1 MARRNAFLLLIAIA
15 LAVVPLFMGFQGEE
29 VFGGADGEAQTLIT
43 EIQPAYEPWIGPVW
57 EPPSGEIESLLF
69 VLQAALGAGFLGYY
83 LGLRRGQ
90 VRVRGNGDDGSR

>member
-1 MARRNAFLLLIAIA
+1 MARRNTVLLLIAIA

-29 VFGGADGEAQTLIT
+29 VFGGADGAAQALIT
-43 EIQPAYEPWIGPVW
+43 EIQPAYEPWAGPIW
-57 EPPSGEIESLLF
+57 EPPSGEIASLLF
-69 VLQAALGAGFLGYY
+69 TLQAALGAGFLGYY

>member
-15 LAVVPLFMGFQGEE
+15 LAVVPLLMGFQGEE
-29 VFGGADGEAQTLIT
+29 VFGGADGAAQSLIT
-43 EIQPAYEPWIGPVW
+43 EIQPAYEPWAGPVW
-57 EPPSGEIESLLF
+57 EPPSGEIEGLLF

-90 VRVRGNGDDGSR
+90 VRVRGNGGDGSR

>member
-1 MARRNAFLLLIAIA
+1 MARRNTVLLLIAIA

-29 VFGGADGEAQTLIT
+29 VFGGADGAAQALIT
-43 EIQPAYEPWIGPVW
+43 EIQPAYEPWAGPIW
-57 EPPSGEIESLLF
+57 EPPSGEIASLVF
-69 VLQAALGAGFLGYY
+69 TLQAALGAGFLGYY

>member
-1 MARRNAFLLLIAIA
+1 MARRNAFLLLMAIA
-15 LAVVPLFMGFQGEE
+15 LAIVPLFMGFQGED

-43 EIQPAYEPWIGPVW
+43 EIQPAYEPWVGPVW

-90 VRVRGNGDDGSR
+90 VRVRGDGDDGSR

>member
-1 MARRNAFLLLIAIA
+1 MAHRNAFLLLMAVA
-15 LAVVPLFMGFQGEE
+15 LAIVPLFMGFQGDE
-29 VFGGADGEAQTLIT
+29 VFGGADGEAQALIT
-43 EIQPAYEPWIGPVW
+43 EIRPDYRPWFEPVW
-57 EPPSGEIESLLF
+57 QPPSGEIASLLF